1 MRAYR
6 TLVATLAR
14 SSLREPVGLF
24 FSLIFAPMLVLILGL
39 VFGNDPKPEFGNR
52 GYIDSSL
59 PAFASLVLAIIGVM
73 VLPVNQLQLRE
84 SGALRRLS
92 ATPLTSRTYIAADLT
107 VNFIVGMI
115 GMILALL
122 VGVFVFGVSLPSQVF
137 LVVLAGALGL
147 IAFLALGCTLA
158 SLYPSAAAATGIG
171 NALMIVLMLTSGA
184 FVPLA
189 VLPRGVQQV
198 MNFSPVRH
206 FVDLVSGLWNGQPW
220 SDYGTATVILIGM
233 VIAFGA
239 LGVRRFKWN
248 SQ

>member
-52 GYIDSSL
+52 GYIDASL
-59 PAFASLVLAIIGVM
+59 PAFASLVLAIMGVM

-92 ATPLTSRTYIAADLT
+92 ATPLTPRTYIAADLT
-107 VNFIVGMI
+107 VNFIVGMV

-122 VGVFVFGVSLPSQVF
+122 VGVVVFGVSLPSQVI
-137 LVVLAGALGL
+137 LVLLAFALGL
-147 IAFLALGCTLA
+147 ISFLALGYTLA
-158 SLYPSAAAATGIG
+158 ALYPSVAAATGIG
-171 NALMIVLMLTSGA
+171 NGLMIVLMLTSGA

-189 VLPRGVQQV
+189 VLPEGVQQV
-198 MNFSPVRH
+198 MTFSPVH
-206 FVDLVSGLWNGQPW
+206 HYVDLVRGLWNGQPW
-220 SDYGTATVILIGM
+220 SDYGIATLVLVGM
-233 VIAFGA
+233 VIVFGT
-239 LGVRRFKWN
+239 LGARLFKWN
-248 SQ
+248 AS